1 MWIVRAKPES
11 SCSKGRTLRLKGIS
25 TYFII
30 YITYFIG
37 IGCTMLSVL
46 FGSPLREKILLYL
59 MECDEGY
66 SLELSKNFKASLFA
80 VQSQLRNLEE
90 AGILASRT
98 AGKTRLYSINPRY
111 FLRAELEA
119 MLKKDFQAL
128 PEEEI
133 RTYYRPRKRPRRAG
147 KPL

>member
-1 MWIVRAKPES
+1 
-11 SCSKGRTLRLKGIS
+11 
-25 TYFII
+25 
-30 YITYFIG
+30 
-37 IGCTMLSVL
+37 MLSIL

-59 MECDEGY
+59 MECEEGY

-98 AGKTRLYSINPRY
+98 VGKTRLYTINPRY

-128 PEEEI
+128 PEEEV
-133 RTYYRPRKRPRRAG
+133 RAYYRPRKRPRRAG
-147 KPL
+147 KPS